1 MIKIGDIFWLSG
13 FAFERLNFILVLNAK
28 YGLII
33 PLSNIVAFGR
43 VRILKQQSLCKNREK
58 SFWEKPLF

>member
-43 VRILKQQSLCKNREK
+43 V
-58 SFWEKPLF
+58 